1 MDSDT
6 LAERIEQ
13 AAELIRTR
21 QPAVAFTGA
30 GISVESGIPAFR
42 GPGGLW
48 ETVDPIFIDLQFFHA
63 NPLESWEKIRDIF
76 YSFFG
81 KASANAGHQF
91 LARLEKHGMLHGVI
105 TQNIDNLH
113 QEAGNQHVVEFH
125 GNSNFLVCT
134 GCADRTAFSED
145 IFLSMPPRCTLC
157 DAVLKPDFIFYGETI
172 PMDALAESE
181 RLAQH
186 CGLMIVVGTT
196 GEVYPA
202 SQLPAIARSCGAK
215 VIEINPG
222 QTVITP
228 YTDIYLPLKATEA
241 GDRIW
246 AALAPVTGAS

>member
-1 MDSDT
+1 MGKDT
-6 LAERIEQ
+6 LSERIEQ

-48 ETVDPIFIDLQFFHA
+48 ETVDPIFIDLRFFHA
-63 NPLESWEKIRDIF
+63 HPLESWEKIRDIF

-81 KASANAGHQF
+81 KSSPNAGHQF
-91 LARLEKHGMLHGVI
+91 LARLEKTGMLHGVI

-113 QEAGNQHVVEFH
+113 QEAGNEHVVEFH

-134 GCADRTAFSED
+134 GCGDRTTFSEV
-145 IFLSMPPRCTLC
+145 IFQSMPPRCRLC
-157 DAVLKPDFIFYGETI
+157 NDVLKPDFIFFGESI
-172 PMDALAESE
+172 PLDALAESD
-181 RLAQH
+181 RLVQN
-186 CGLMIVVGTT
+186 CGLIIVVGTT

-202 SQLPAIARSCGAK
+202 SQLPAIARAGGAK
-215 VIEINPG
+215 VIEINPE
-222 QTVITP
+222 QTMITP
-228 YTDIYLPLKATEA
+228 YTDIHLPLKATEA

-246 AALAPVTGAS
+246 EALGVEMSPS